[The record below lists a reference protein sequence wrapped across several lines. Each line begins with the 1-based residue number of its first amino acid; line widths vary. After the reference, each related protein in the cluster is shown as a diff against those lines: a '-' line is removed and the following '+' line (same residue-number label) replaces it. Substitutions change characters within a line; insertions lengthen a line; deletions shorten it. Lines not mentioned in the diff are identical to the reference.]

1 MEEIKDW
8 YQNFQYTKKF
18 NQENITKNIKLSTH
32 FDNDKDT
39 YIIDYVCKGNKE
51 KYLNYFYNPQK
62 IKEIN
67 EHIENINVISKNKEY
82 QIIDLIFNIKT
93 DNLSVGYM
101 KKREKMFLEKNDKG
115 FVIYSKNMDLDN
127 DGILNIKKGYNVISV
142 GEDGEQIKIY
152 IVIEIISNIPLIFK
166 KIPALI
172 IIKTLLNLNNIKD
185 TDG

>member
-8 YQNFQYTKKF
+8 YQNFQYNEKF
-18 NQENITKNIKLSTH
+18 NQENITKNMKLYTH

-39 YIIDYVCKGNKE
+39 YIIDYICKGNKE

-67 EHIENINVISKNKEY
+67 ENIENINIIVKNKEY
-82 QIIDLIFNIKT
+82 QIIDLILNIKT

-101 KKREKMFLEKNDKG
+101 KKREKMFLEEKDKG
-115 FVIYSKNMDLDN
+115 FVIYSKNMELN
-127 DGILNIKKGYNVISV
+127 NNGILEIRKGYNVISIS
-142 GEDGEQIKIY
+142 EDEGKIKIY
-152 IVIEIISNIPLIFK
+152 IVIEMISNIPLIFK

-172 IIKTLLNLNNIKD
+172 IIKTLLNLNNIRD